1 MLSYPFFQTLL
12 ADVNQITSD
21 GEWNNDDKIA
31 LESQLVLA
39 TSEPL
44 CLDPNPKI
52 GVMSIKKQYHRQL
65 LNTNRI
71 RRHAKK
77 YSQVAIN
84 RKRKTDQFTKH
95 VGLHLSEFMS
105 RYRSKPTQFQLK
117 KSGVVNFS
125 LPIKPQYVRPVR
137 PPSLDFPESLSAT
150 PTLEVNVEKYVHVYD
165 RPKENRDC
173 VPLLLEEYILE
184 TDRFDGRLYHI
195 KLSIFHRPSNLEYLG
210 ELYVD
215 HNYKEGEKNGEACQ
229 FSLGTQ
235 AQANRYVTQ
244 FTDIFT
250 EEGRK
255 PVKIIHVVPGKEPT
269 VTCTVGLREQNVS
282 MQKKLQQQQAQQAQS
297 QQQQQQ
303 QTPQTTTATQTST
316 ATGSQIQISTG
327 TQSQT
332 PTGTVQQIQTLQQS
346 QQLPPASSPSPS
358 QQTQQQHLKA
368 IINNNSFNNN
378 NNNSNSNTNVCNNN
392 NQIVIAG
399 PSIMQPHLYTQQ
411 QTSTITTTS
420 TNFTITTST
429 AATCTFS
436 PTTSNTIILSPSPKV
451 TSTPTTSINTPIIN
465 NKCDNN
471 NSSISNTNL
480 TKQLNL
486 CSNGSLVLVQQT
498 TDTNTNATAN
508 SNQNNNN
515 NQSNTILVTTTN
527 VTPTQPNQIQLPNRT
542 TNLSATVPLLVS
554 SFELILSIDDNFF
567 IYFSFITASSTFIR
581 NNNTTVYTINHNY
594 GIIK

>member
-1 MLSYPFFQTLL
+1 M
-12 ADVNQITSD
+12 
-21 GEWNNDDKIA
+21 
-31 LESQLVLA
+31 VLA

-105 RYRSKPTQFQLK
+105 RLRSKPTQFQLK
-117 KSGVVNFS
+117 KSGVVNFT
-125 LPIKPQYVRPVR
+125 LPIKQQIVRPVR
-137 PPSLDFPESLSAT
+137 PPSQVFPESLCAP
-150 PTLEVNVEKYVHVYD
+150 PTIEVNIENYVHVFE

-173 VPLLLEEYILE
+173 IPLLLEEYILE
-184 TDRFDGRLYHI
+184 TDRFDGRVYHI

-215 HNYKEGEKNGEACQ
+215 HNYKVGEKNGEACQ
-229 FSLGTQ
+229 FILGTK
-235 AQANRYVTQ
+235 ALAHRYITQ

-255 PVKIIHVVPGKEPT
+255 PVKITHIIPGKDPT

-282 MQKKLQQQQAQQAQS
+282 MQKKLQQQQAQQAQQQQQQTQS

-303 QTPQTTTATQTST
+303 QATQTTSGTQTST
-316 ATGSQIQISTG
+316 ATGSQIQISGG

-332 PTGTVQQIQTLQQS
+332 PTGTVQHIQTLQQS
-346 QQLPPASSPSPS
+346 QQLPPASSPSPN
-358 QQTQQQHLKA
+358 QLTQQQQHLKA

-378 NNNSNSNTNVCNNN
+378 NNINSNTNVCNNN

-436 PTTSNTIILSPSPKV
+436 ATTSNTIILSPSPKAI
-451 TSTPTTSINTPIIN
+451 STPTTSLNTPIIN

-498 TDTNTNATAN
+498 TDTNTTATAN
-508 SNQNNNN
+508 GNQNTNNNN
-515 NQSNTILVTTTN
+515 NHSNTILVTTTN
-527 VTPTQPNQIQLPNRT
+527 VTPTQPNQIQLANRT
-542 TNLSATVPLLVS
+542 NLGATVPLLVS
-554 SFELILSIDDNFF
+554 S
-567 IYFSFITASSTFIR
+567 Y
-581 NNNTTVYTINHNY
+581 
-594 GIIK
+594 